1 MEPAGQDGVQCLL
14 GLPKLIIKS
23 GTFDRKVVA
32 LLYQIEMSSK
42 NPRFIRKI
50 YSSDQLRS
58 LKQEELF

>member
-1 MEPAGQDGVQCLL
+1 MVVLKIEKWLARNLCGIL
-14 GLPKLIIKS
+14 GLPDQPDES
-23 GTFDRKVVA
+23 
-32 LLYQIEMSSK
+32 LYQIERSSK